1 MRRVR
6 WTILFLL
13 GAILGAAA
21 QQSVDLA
28 QKTASEFDS
37 NLTKSVA
44 LAIRSI
50 ATVTPGMTRSDLL
63 QVFTTEG
70 GLSNRRHQTFVYR
83 RCPYIKVDVDFL
95 PAANE
100 LDWITEMPEDKI
112 VKMSQ
117 PYLQWS
123 VMD

>member
-63 QVFTTEG
+63 QVFTT
-70 GLSNRRHQTFVYR
+70 
-83 RCPYIKVDVDFL
+83 
-95 PAANE
+95 
-100 LDWITEMPEDKI
+100 
-112 VKMSQ
+112 
-117 PYLQWS
+117 
-123 VMD
+123 

>member
-70 GLSNRRHQTFVYR
+70 GLSNRRHRTFVYR